1 MPFKSLAALSAARGK
16 AVIKESKS
24 ERVHFS
30 TAAGIAP
37 VCVVS
42 AIEPVVMPM
51 PRSVTASTPV
61 FGAAY
66 AAVHRSLLRLSSN
79 GCLQPLRTKSPRIPG
94 WHHVPVARQCRP
106 IWLRSSTAVVR
117 HECRDAA
124 KSVHLSLSF
133 RANSLWISPIFVCRL
148 TYRSLIVLQI
158 DA

>member
-66 AAVHRSLLRLSSN
+66 AAGASEPAPTVVQRVLAAAAHEESAHPRVASCSRRSAVPPHLAA
-79 GCLQPLRTKSPRIPG
+79 LQHGRGTP
-94 WHHVPVARQCRP
+94 
-106 IWLRSSTAVVR
+106 
-117 HECRDAA
+117 
-124 KSVHLSLSF
+124 
-133 RANSLWISPIFVCRL
+133 
-148 TYRSLIVLQI
+148 
-158 DA
+158 